1 MSHLKD
7 RVVMITGA
15 GSGFGALLAEG
26 SLARGA
32 KVVALDLSKAGM
44 ARRLGEEP
52 NLLIHEGDV
61 RRRSDLDDAV
71 RSAMDTFGGVD
82 ILVNNAGTMP
92 LAFYEDHAIA
102 SEAWDRCIDVNIKG
116 VLNGI
121 MAVYDT
127 MIGQGQG
134 HVVNLSSIYGNAG
147 VAGSAVYSATKAA
160 VNELSNSLR
169 LESQG
174 KIKVTVVRPT
184 GVPGTGLGQGVLNP
198 LAIKGILGEHFES
211 YLNTMEAAQSDQ
223 LSQDEMSVDSIKYW
237 GLAPEHLVDQILYAI
252 DQPWGVVISD
262 LTVRAEND
270 RYGLS
275 IIASRQRVTK
285 SL

>member
-7 RVVMITGA
+7 RVIMITGA

-26 SLARGA
+26 GLARGA
-32 KVVALDLSKAGM
+32 KVVGLDLSKEGM
-44 ARRLGEEP
+44 ARRLGEQP
-52 NLLIHEGDV
+52 NLLIHEADV
-61 RRRSDLDDAV
+61 RRRADLDDAV
-71 RSAMDTFGGVD
+71 RSAIDTFGGVD

-102 SEAWDRCIDVNIKG
+102 SEAWERCIDVNIKG

-121 MAVYDT
+121 LAVYDT
-127 MIGQGQG
+127 MIARGQG

-174 KIKVTVVRPT
+174 KIKVTVVRPRAYREQDW
-184 GVPGTGLGQGVLNP
+184 G
-198 LAIKGILGEHFES
+198 KGF
-211 YLNTMEAAQSDQ
+211 
-223 LSQDEMSVDSIKYW
+223 
-237 GLAPEHLVDQILYAI
+237 
-252 DQPWGVVISD
+252 
-262 LTVRAEND
+262 
-270 RYGLS
+270 
-275 IIASRQRVTK
+275 
-285 SL
+285 

>member
-7 RVVMITGA
+7 RVIMVTGA

-32 KVVALDLSKAGM
+32 KVVALDLSKEGM
-44 ARRLGEEP
+44 AERLGEQP
-52 NLLIHEGDV
+52 NLLILEADV
-61 RRRSDLDDAV
+61 RRRLDLDDAV
-71 RSAMDTFGGVD
+71 RSAMNTFGGVD

-160 VNELSNSLR
+160 VN
-169 LESQG
+169 G
-174 KIKVTVVRPT
+174 KHRRGQQLVR
-184 GVPGTGLGQGVLNP
+184 V
-198 LAIKGILGEHFES
+198 A
-211 YLNTMEAAQSDQ
+211 
-223 LSQDEMSVDSIKYW
+223 W
-237 GLAPEHLVDQILYAI
+237 
-252 DQPWGVVISD
+252 
-262 LTVRAEND
+262 VRA
-270 RYGLS
+270 GGCC
-275 IIASRQRVTK
+275 ASVLDEQSSVQLRRQG
-285 SL
+285 S

>member
-15 GSGFGALLAEG
+15 GSGFGALLAERG
-26 SLARGA
+26 LARGA
-32 KVVALDLSKAGM
+32 KVVAVDLSKAGM
-44 ARRLGEEP
+44 ARRLGEES
-52 NLLIHEGDV
+52 NLVIHEGDV

-134 HVVNLSSIYGNAG
+134 HVVNLSSIYG
-147 VAGSAVYSATKAA
+147 TDCRH
-160 VNELSNSLR
+160 LSPLS
-169 LESQG
+169 SF
-174 KIKVTVVRPT
+174 
-184 GVPGTGLGQGVLNP
+184 VP
-198 LAIKGILGEHFES
+198 
-211 YLNTMEAAQSDQ
+211 
-223 LSQDEMSVDSIKYW
+223 
-237 GLAPEHLVDQILYAI
+237 
-252 DQPWGVVISD
+252 
-262 LTVRAEND
+262 R
-270 RYGLS
+270 R
-275 IIASRQRVTK
+275 
-285 SL
+285 